1 MSESFDKT
9 VTVLTDEKEYH
20 NWRLRI
26 AMNAAAGLLA
36 SQEKEG
42 WRLDILA
49 QVSLRTADALL
60 EAAAMPLP
68 KPTTAQQ
75 QDAPKVSI
83 LPEPELEAGPETEE
97 V

>member
-1 MSESFDKT
+1 MPESFDKT

-20 NWRLRI
+20 NWRLQI
-26 AMNAAAGLLA
+26 AMNAASGLLA
-36 SQEKEG
+36 SQDKEG

-49 QVSLRTADALL
+49 QVSLRAADAIL
-60 EAAAMPLP
+60 EAAAAPLP
-68 KPTTAQQ
+68 VPTTAPK

>member
-20 NWRLRI
+20 NWRLQI
-26 AMNAAAGLLA
+26 AMNAASGLLA
-36 SQEKEG
+36 SQDKEG
-42 WRLDILA
+42 WNLAVLA

-60 EAAAMPLP
+60 EAASQPLP
-68 KPTTAQQ
+68 QPTTAQKKE
-75 QDAPKVSI
+75 PKVEV
-83 LPEPELEAGPETEE
+83 LPEPVEDGPELEE